1 MEYFL
6 LFREGLKKHIF
17 SLSGIFLLVFFLSV
31 ILSGLITI
39 SVNSRKYIETETK
52 RLGIGDMTLWVS
64 AHQDSYRGMY
74 STRITLDNLSGVIG
88 QQDYITSLTSEDII
102 YAEYHGNGHKS
113 DSEGQFI
120 KYNSQNFAYKVFD
133 NSLKNYSEKSD
144 PILPGEILISPAM
157 VSLLDLHPGDTL
169 SVTIARNGIEK
180 DFTVKGYFEDPYTGS
195 SMIGLK
201 SFIISLEDYAQ
212 ITEMITQASIDG
224 LARTGKMFHITWKP
238 EFSSAEINRLLN
250 ENTPLPE
257 FLEFSH
263 STMVLIGFMLTFQN
277 VFAGLFAAFGLVL
290 FLVSLVVLSFNIGFG
305 IMQDQ
310 RNFASLKVVGASSG
324 QLQLL
329 QILQYSTAIFP
340 GILLGI
346 ICACPLSFLLQQS
359 LVTTLGILIPTHLP
373 LFYCILVNLATAA
386 LLILFVW
393 FKSGKIKKIT
403 ILNAISEN
411 KIKHKGI
418 NFIPLRK
425 QNLSVGLALRQLLT
439 GKPQYSGVFL
449 IAAFLCF
456 FCTLTGRISSWLGS
470 EGEGLMDAFN
480 PADLHIA
487 AQPMGETTFLQI
499 EEFIS
504 QFSPIQDKYFLAMPT
519 VSLNGLDYTANVIT
533 EPERFHILQGNTC
546 TEPGQ
551 IVITEFIAADL
562 NLSIGD
568 KVSLKGDITQ
578 KEFTVSGIYQCA
590 NDLGANI
597 GMTQKG
603 FLEISKEDTRIWCAH
618 YIIENPKLQK
628 EIMTGLEKNFTDVY
642 FHENT
647 WPGLQGIL
655 SAMQIL
661 FLFQYGLSG
670 VFVLVATLLTGNRIL
685 IFERKNTAIFR
696 ALGASWIFLQ
706 QSFILRFIF
715 VSLWGA
721 ITGQILNM
729 LFSDSLISILMK
741 HYGISNFSS
750 RGSLENTIYPIF
762 AVILFFSIS
771 AFFVSFS
778 LRKSR
783 LTELME
789 E

>member
-1 MEYFL
+1 
-6 LFREGLKKHIF
+6 
-17 SLSGIFLLVFFLSV
+17 
-31 ILSGLITI
+31 
-39 SVNSRKYIETETK
+39 
-52 RLGIGDMTLWVS
+52 
-64 AHQDSYRGMY
+64 
-74 STRITLDNLSGVIG
+74 
-88 QQDYITSLTSEDII
+88 
-102 YAEYHGNGHKS
+102 
-113 DSEGQFI
+113 
-120 KYNSQNFAYKVFD
+120 
-133 NSLKNYSEKSD
+133 
-144 PILPGEILISPAM
+144 
-157 VSLLDLHPGDTL
+157 
-169 SVTIARNGIEK
+169 
-180 DFTVKGYFEDPYTGS
+180 
-195 SMIGLK
+195 
-201 SFIISLEDYAQ
+201 
-212 ITEMITQASIDG
+212 
-224 LARTGKMFHITWKP
+224 
-238 EFSSAEINRLLN
+238 
-250 ENTPLPE
+250 
-257 FLEFSH
+257 
-263 STMVLIGFMLTFQN
+263 
-277 VFAGLFAAFGLVL
+277 
-290 FLVSLVVLSFNIGFG
+290 
-305 IMQDQ
+305 
-310 RNFASLKVVGASSG
+310 
-324 QLQLL
+324 
-329 QILQYSTAIFP
+329 
-340 GILLGI
+340 
-346 ICACPLSFLLQQS
+346 
-359 LVTTLGILIPTHLP
+359 
-373 LFYCILVNLATAA
+373 
-386 LLILFVW
+386 
-393 FKSGKIKKIT
+393 
-403 ILNAISEN
+403 
-411 KIKHKGI
+411 
-418 NFIPLRK
+418 
-425 QNLSVGLALRQLLT
+425 
-439 GKPQYSGVFL
+439 
-449 IAAFLCF
+449 
-456 FCTLTGRISSWLGS
+456 
-470 EGEGLMDAFN
+470 MDAFN

-568 KVSLKGDITQ
+568 KVSLKGNITQ

-741 HYGISNFSS
+741 HYGTSNFSS

-762 AVILFFSIS
+762 ALILFFSIS